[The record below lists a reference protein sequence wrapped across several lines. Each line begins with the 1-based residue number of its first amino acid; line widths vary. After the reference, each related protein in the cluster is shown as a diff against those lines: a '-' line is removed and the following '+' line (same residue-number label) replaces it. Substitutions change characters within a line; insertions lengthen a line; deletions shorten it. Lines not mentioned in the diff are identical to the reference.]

1 MDQSEKD
8 YITYRAY
15 VDLCRTPD
23 RVPRRAGCRD
33 LAGAAGRDGKELLCV
48 GECERKLSN
57 TIEPDTVK
65 DPVFSSAFRVRW

>member
-23 RVPRRAGCRD
+23 RVRRRAGRRN
-33 LAGAAGRDGKELLCV
+33 LAGAAGRDGKELF
-48 GECERKLSN
+48 ERRRIRTEPSKA
-57 TIEPDTVK
+57 IEPDTVK
-65 DPVFSSAFRVRW
+65 DPVFSSAFRSRW

>member
-23 RVPRRAGCRD
+23 RVPRRAACRD
-33 LAGAAGRDGKELLCV
+33 QAGVAAGMGKNFWGVE
-48 GECERKLSN
+48 ES
-57 TIEPDTVK
+57 
-65 DPVFSSAFRVRW
+65 